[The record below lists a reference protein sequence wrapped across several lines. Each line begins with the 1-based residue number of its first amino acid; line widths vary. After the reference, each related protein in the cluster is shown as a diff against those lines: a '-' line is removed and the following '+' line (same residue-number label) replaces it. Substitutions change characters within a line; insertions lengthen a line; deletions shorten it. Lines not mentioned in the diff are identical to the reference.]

1 MKHIKKFES
10 FSVNEELVSAIE
22 VQAYK
27 RMTQEIKKVLIDLEE
42 SEKGPVGGYA
52 PQGYYP
58 DAERFYDTPSYEDQC
73 GSARW
78 KINRILKDW
87 KRTDKDG
94 DMIFDYMDEETKKRF
109 NDLFISENPFLTNEE
124 VSFKGIAAG
133 AMMALMTACHN
144 GEVNGEASDVYT
156 GDMLVKRIEM
166 GGGKHNFFLVHGV
179 DEQGKA
185 VEFATDNL
193 TFNVGDSIHVNFD
206 SEEAYPLDDRSNVAE
221 IGS

>member
-27 RMTQEIKKVLIDLEE
+27 RMTQEIKTVLIDLEE
-42 SEKGPVGGYA
+42 SEKATVDEPK
-52 PQGYYP
+52 GYYP

-73 GSARW
+73 ATAKW

-87 KRTDKDG
+87 KRTDRDG

-109 NDLFISENPFLTNEE
+109 NDLFINDNPFLTNEE

-166 GGGKHNFFLVHGV
+166 GGGKHNFFLVHGE
-179 DEQGKA
+179 DEQGKH

>member
-10 FSVNEELVSAIE
+10 FSVNEELVSAVE

-42 SEKGPVGGYA
+42 SEKA
-52 PQGYYP
+52 PLDSPRGSYP
-58 DAERFYDTPSYEDQC
+58 DAESFYDTPSYEDQC
-73 GSARW
+73 GTAKW
-78 KINRILKDW
+78 EINRILKDW
-87 KRTDKDG
+87 KRTDRNG

-109 NDLFISENPFLTNEE
+109 KDLFINDSPFLTNEE

-166 GGGKHNFFLVHGV
+166 GGGKHNYFLVHGQ

-193 TFNVGDSIHVNFD
+193 TFNVGDSIHVDFD
-206 SEEAYPLDDRSNVAE
+206 NGKAYPLDDKSNVGE
-221 IGS
+221 F

>member
-10 FSVNEELVSAIE
+10 FS
-22 VQAYK
+22 
-27 RMTQEIKKVLIDLEE
+27 
-42 SEKGPVGGYA
+42 
-52 PQGYYP
+52 
-58 DAERFYDTPSYEDQC
+58 
-73 GSARW
+73 
-78 KINRILKDW
+78 
-87 KRTDKDG
+87 
-94 DMIFDYMDEETKKRF
+94 
-109 NDLFISENPFLTNEE
+109 TNEE
-124 VSFKGIAAG
+124 ISFKGIAAG

-144 GEVNGEASDVYT
+144 GAVNGEASDVYT

-166 GGGKHNFFLVHGV
+166 GGGKHNFFLVHGE

-221 IGS
+221 MGCDVIL

>member
-10 FSVNEELVSAIE
+10 FS
-22 VQAYK
+22 
-27 RMTQEIKKVLIDLEE
+27 T
-42 SEKGPVGGYA
+42 
-52 PQGYYP
+52 
-58 DAERFYDTPSYEDQC
+58 
-73 GSARW
+73 
-78 KINRILKDW
+78 
-87 KRTDKDG
+87 
-94 DMIFDYMDEETKKRF
+94 
-109 NDLFISENPFLTNEE
+109 TNEE
-124 VSFKGIAAG
+124 ISFKGIAAG